1 LGQTASKVALNGT
14 KKCPKT
20 LAREQI
26 NLLRAGD
33 RRLTALVQRS
43 LKWEIAAVFDTTGG
57 SRAIRPRL
65 TYTFNDRLKLYAGID
80 FFEGDSQTHFG
91 SFANN
96 RLAYMML
103 GLVF

>member
-43 LKWEIAAVFDTTGG
+43 PKAAYFEVKVLCACALSQSTNSPIT
-57 SRAIRPRL
+57 RL
-65 TYTFNDRLKLYAGID
+65 SACVLR
-80 FFEGDSQTHFG
+80 
-91 SFANN
+91 
-96 RLAYMML
+96 
-103 GLVF
+103 